1 MGRAA
6 RCLASRAKEEPGSR
20 LGRFSGMET
29 AEPTPEA
36 LAASPETGSEASVAR
51 TLHARRRSPA
61 VAFLIGAAVIGAIG
75 VAAYL
80 FWPDAAQT
88 PVTPA
93 EAVIT
98 DELPDM
104 PVPDGDAIRAQVDA
118 ALAQTPS
125 DPDAPAE
132 QAAASA
138 QAQTGP
144 EADDSPAAARPA
156 SPDQAEAA
164 IQRDATLNVQARQ

>member
-1 MGRAA
+1 MD
-6 RCLASRAKEEPGSR
+6 KPED
-20 LGRFSGMET
+20 
-29 AEPTPEA
+29 TPEA

-61 VAFLIGAAVIGAIG
+61 VAFLVGAAAIGAVG
-75 VAAYL
+75 VLAYL

-88 PVTPA
+88 PVTPT

-98 DELPDM
+98 DEVPDM
-104 PVPDGDAIRAQVDA
+104 PAPDGDAIRARVSA
-118 ALAQTPS
+118 ALAEAPR
-125 DPDAPAE
+125 DPNAPAE

-138 QAQTGP
+138 QARTAP
-144 EADDSPAAARPA
+144 ESDDTPAAARPT
-156 SPDQAEAA
+156 SPAKAEAA